1 MTMNQPT
8 RIVKLALQVGTH
20 DLGPHWMAF
29 EPRLGLAVFHDTEE
43 GAAQRLSEAVD
54 FTFDGLTGGT
64 PEGLAVLQQYLEN
77 HGVQYTVVESQAG
90 RMVMLNRNPALEFA
104 YAG

>member
-8 RIVKLALQVGTH
+8 RIVKMDLQVGTH

-29 EPRLGLAVFHDTEE
+29 EPRLGLAVFHQTEE
-43 GAAQRLSEAVD
+43 GAVQRLSEAVD
-54 FTFDGLTGGT
+54 FTFDSISGGT
-64 PEGLAVLQQYLEN
+64 TEGQGVLQQYLDN
-77 HGVQYTVVESQAG
+77 HGVEYNVVESQTG
-90 RMVMLNRNPALEFA
+90 RSIMFSKEPNLEFA